1 MKNNT
6 ITVLQMA
13 NKHYTDYPAPVAPAP
28 GPGHLFHPI
37 PRLSEVDKK
46 IKATLLL
53 TIGQLYNDGEVQ
65 WQISTAQHLFG
76 SSSKL
81 D

>member
-13 NKHYTDYPAPVAPAP
+13 DKHYTDYPAPVAPAP

-37 PRLSEVDKK
+37 LRLSEVDKK
-46 IKATLLL
+46 DKSNI
-53 TIGQLYNDGEVQ
+53 
-65 WQISTAQHLFG
+65 TANNR
-76 SSSKL
+76 SAV
-81 D
+81 